1 MMPFIPL
8 LFVLASITLFFSRRR
23 YKTIESAE
31 PPVVVKGHTYSDSV
45 DETELQPLES
55 KKVEDVR
62 SACIIGAGHV
72 GALTAVVLASQNPHI
87 QFSVV
92 DNDAGLIDAWNSD
105 RPPVFEPGLE
115 EMLFE
120 EISSISLDASAVLN
134 QSIASDGSQPR
145 KRKLTNLTFSTN
157 IHAGVA
163 AADLIFLCSEISSTI
178 TIDEKERLDLS
189 QLESAIRAIA
199 QVSTGHKIIVQK
211 STAPCGVVQRM
222 KKILRKTASPSASFD
237 VLSNPDF
244 LVPGTALH
252 DLLYPP
258 RIIIGHIFSEDM
270 SPGALSAL
278 KKLYIPWV
286 PEERIITMDAWS
298 SELGKIAAN
307 AFLAQQISSLHSLS
321 AICESTNANINHIT
335 QTLGLP
341 QRVGFGFG
349 NSHLQTEV
357 LCLVYLARELGLQQV
372 AEYWRAVLRMNDSHN
387 RRISQR
393 VLSQLSG
400 DLTEQKIA
408 ILGLTPKENN
418 NQYSVALGLVRD
430 LSRNGVKVGI
440 YDPFIPA
447 GQLENTLRA
456 SNASLETVT
465 VAESVEAA
473 CAGCSAVILHTDWE
487 TFGHEKVR
495 WQGIAGQMQSPKV
508 FLDPYG
514 VFDQFK
520 MQQWGFKMLQVGV
533 RQVEAK

>member
-1 MMPFIPL
+1 MMPFFPL

-120 EISSISLDASAVLN
+120 EISSLSLDASAVPN
-134 QSIASDGSQPR
+134 QSIASDSSQPR

-163 AADLIFLCSEISSTI
+163 AADLVFLCSEISSTI

-189 QLESAIRAIA
+189 QLEFAIRAIA

-286 PEERIITMDAWS
+286 SEERIITMDAWS

-408 ILGLTPKENN
+408 ILGFTPKENN

>member
-8 LFVLASITLFFSRRR
+8 LFVLASLTLLFSRR
-23 YKTIESAE
+23 KHKAIEGAE
-31 PPVVVKGHTYSDSV
+31 PRVVVKGHTYSDSV
-45 DETELQPLES
+45 EETELQPLPR
-55 KKVEDVR
+55 KKVENVR
-62 SACIIGAGHV
+62 NACIIGAGHV
-72 GALTAVVLASQNPHI
+72 GALTAAVLASQNPHV
-87 QFSVV
+87 QFCVV
-92 DNDAGLIDAWNSD
+92 DNDAALIAAWNSD
-105 RPPVFEPGLE
+105 RLPVFEPGLDE
-115 EMLFE
+115 L
-120 EISSISLDASAVLN
+120 LV
-134 QSIASDGSQPR
+134 QPR
-145 KRKLTNLTFSTN
+145 KRKLANLTFSTSV
-157 IHAGVA
+157 HAGVV
-163 AADLIFLCSEISSTI
+163 AADLIFLCAETSSTI

-189 QLESAIRAIA
+189 QLEYAIRAIA

-222 KKILRKTASPSASFD
+222 KKILRKSASPSASFD

-258 RIIIGHIFSEDM
+258 RVIIGHIFSEDM
-270 SPGALSAL
+270 SPEAL
-278 KKLYIPWV
+278 KALKQLYIPWI

-349 NSHLQTEV
+349 SSHLQTEV

-387 RRISQR
+387 RRIAKR

-408 ILGLTPKENN
+408 ILGFTPKENN
-418 NQYSVALGLVRD
+418 SQYSVALGLIRD
-430 LSRNGVKVGI
+430 LTSNGVQVSI
-440 YDPFIPA
+440 HDPFIPA
-447 GQLENTLRA
+447 DQLENTLRV

-473 CAGCSAVILHTDWE
+473 CAGCSAVVLHTDWE

-495 WQGIAGQMQSPKV
+495 WQGIASQMQSPKV

-533 RQVEAK
+533 RQAETQ

>member
-1 MMPFIPL
+1 MMPFFPL

-105 RPPVFEPGLE
+105 RPRVFEPGLE

-120 EISSISLDASAVLN
+120 EISSLSLDASAVPSL
-134 QSIASDGSQPR
+134 SIASDGCQPR

-278 KKLYIPWV
+278 KKLYMPWV
-286 PEERIITMDAWS
+286 SEERIITMDAWS

-349 NSHLQTEV
+349 SSHLQTEV

-408 ILGLTPKENN
+408 ILGFTPKENS

-456 SNASLETVT
+456 SIASLEMVT

-495 WQGIAGQMQSPKV
+495 WQGIASQMQSPKV

>member
-1 MMPFIPL
+1 MPFIPL

-23 YKTIESAE
+23 YKAIESAE

-55 KKVEDVR
+55 KKVEHVR

-92 DNDAGLIDAWNSD
+92 DNDAGLINAWNSD

-120 EISSISLDASAVLN
+120 EISSLNLDATAIPD
-134 QSIASDGSQPR
+134 QSIASDCSQPR

-157 IHAGVA
+157 VHAGVA

-286 PEERIITMDAWS
+286 SEERIITMDAWS

-321 AICESTNANINHIT
+321 AIF
-335 QTLGLP
+335 
-341 QRVGFGFG
+341 GFGFG
-349 NSHLQTEV
+349 SSHLQTEV

-408 ILGLTPKENN
+408 VLGFTPKENN

-430 LSRNGVKVGI
+430 LSKNGVKVGI

-447 GQLENTLRA
+447 DQLENTLRA
-456 SNASLETVT
+456 SNASLDTVT
-465 VAESVEAA
+465 VADSVETA

-533 RQVEAK
+533 RQIEAK

>member
-1 MMPFIPL
+1 MMPFFPL

-23 YKTIESAE
+23 YKTIEAAE

-92 DNDAGLIDAWNSD
+92 DNDAGLIDAWNSV

-120 EISSISLDASAVLN
+120 EISSLTLDASAIPN
-134 QSIASDGSQPR
+134 QSIAPDSCQTR

-286 PEERIITMDAWS
+286 SEERIITMDAWS

-349 NSHLQTEV
+349 SSHLQTEV

-408 ILGLTPKENN
+408 ILGFTPKENN

>member
-1 MMPFIPL
+1 MPFIPL

-23 YKTIESAE
+23 YKAIESAE

-55 KKVEDVR
+55 KKVEHVR

-92 DNDAGLIDAWNSD
+92 DNDAGLINAWNSD

-120 EISSISLDASAVLN
+120 EISSLNLDASAIPD
-134 QSIASDGSQPR
+134 QSIASDCSQPR

-157 IHAGVA
+157 VHAGVA
-163 AADLIFLCSEISSTI
+163 AADLIFLCSEIFSTI

-258 RIIIGHIFSEDM
+258 RVIIGHIFSEDM

-349 NSHLQTEV
+349 SSHLQTEV

-408 ILGLTPKENN
+408 VLGFTPKENN

-430 LSRNGVKVGI
+430 LSKNGVKVGI

-447 GQLENTLRA
+447 DQLENTLRA

-465 VAESVEAA
+465 VADSVETA

-533 RQVEAK
+533 RQIEAK

>member
-1 MMPFIPL
+1 MMPFFPL

-92 DNDAGLIDAWNSD
+92 DNDADLINAWNSD

-120 EISSISLDASAVLN
+120 EISSLSLDASAVPN
-134 QSIASDGSQPR
+134 QSIASDSGQPR

-349 NSHLQTEV
+349 SSHLQTEV

-408 ILGLTPKENN
+408 ILGFTPKENN

-456 SNASLETVT
+456 SNASLESVT